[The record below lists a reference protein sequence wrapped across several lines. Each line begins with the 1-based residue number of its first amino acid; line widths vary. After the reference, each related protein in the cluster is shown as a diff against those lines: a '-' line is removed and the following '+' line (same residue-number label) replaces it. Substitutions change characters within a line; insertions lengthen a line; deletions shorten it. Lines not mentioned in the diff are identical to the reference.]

1 MQDFQL
7 VAHQHPCYE
16 AAETLDPRFHQ
27 VRYLDAKY
35 LVSVTLT
42 ANIGEE

>member
-1 MQDFQL
+1 MQREAF
-7 VAHQHPCYE
+7 AHPCFHAE
-16 AAETLDPRFHQ
+16 ETLDRRFH
-27 VRYLDAKY
+27 RTLELEGR